1 MIADAHTFLA
11 WVVVFANG
19 LAGLWCLAAHQF
31 GARRA
36 TALRHRSLWWF
47 VGVAQTLLFVQI
59 ALGVARLTE
68 LEGEAPEFHTFY
80 GFLTLIAVAILYGYR
95 SQLQHIRYLLYGG
108 GSLFIMGLA
117 IRAMLLDATP
127 VVAGLQP

>member
-1 MIADAHTFLA
+1 MVADLHSALA

-19 LAGLWCLAAHQF
+19 LAGLWCLGAHWVEQ
-31 GARRA
+31 
-36 TALRHRSLWWF
+36 LRSPWEWRF
-47 VGVAQTLLFVQI
+47 VAVAQALLFVQVV
-59 ALGVARLTE
+59 LGVARLNQ
-68 LEGEAPEFHTFY
+68 LEGSAPQEHTLY

-95 SQLQHIRYLLYGG
+95 SQLSHVRHLLYGG

-127 VVAGLQP
+127 IIT

>member
-1 MIADAHTFLA
+1 MLSDAHTVLA
-11 WVVVFANG
+11 WVVVVANG
-19 LAGLWCLAAHQF
+19 AAGIWSLTAHF
-31 GARRA
+31 VEGV
-36 TALRHRSLWWF
+36 RHRMLWIF
-47 VGVAQTLLFVQI
+47 ITVAQVLLFVEV
-59 ALGVARLTE
+59 ALGVARLSQ

-95 SQLQHIRYLLYGG
+95 TQLNHVRYLLYGG

-127 VVAGLQP
+127 VL